1 MPLSAFQSEVAL
13 ALAKNRTQDS
23 YLAGG
28 AAMHLAPRSTRYSND
43 LDYFNDSVERVA
55 TAFSADGETLAH
67 LAIEVQAQ
75 VLQPGFVRAAVSR
88 EEQSTK
94 VEWVHDS
101 SWRFLPVVK
110 CPRTGYRLAPLDL
123 AINKVLALVG
133 RNEPRDLLDTLEVQ
147 REVLPLGALVWAA
160 AGKDPGYTPLLLLE
174 LLKRRGRFQPEDF
187 QRLHL
192 TRPPNLQELRAEWS
206 AALESAQSFILA
218 RPSEE
223 MGALYYDTECCHFVA
238 PGPDAPESVVCHFGA
253 PGGVIPRVILE

>member
-1 MPLSAFQSEVAL
+1 VAL
-13 ALAKNRTQDS
+13 ALAKNRSPDS

-55 TAFSADGETLAH
+55 TAFSADSETLRP
-67 LAIEVQAQ
+67 LGIEVQAQ
-75 VLQPGFVRAAVSR
+75 VLQPGFVRAIVSR
-88 EEQSTK
+88 EDVSTK

-110 CPRTGYRLAPLDL
+110 CPRTGYRLSSLDL

-133 RNEPRDLLDTLEVQ
+133 RNEPRDFLDTLEVQ
-147 REVLPLGALVWAA
+147 REVLPLGALIWAA

-174 LLKRRGRFQPEDF
+174 LLKRRGRFQPEEF

-192 TRPPNLQELRAEWS
+192 VRPPNLLELRAEWS
-206 AALESAQSFILA
+206 AALESAQAFIDT

-223 MGALYYDTECCHFVA
+223 MGALYYDTATCRFVA
-238 PGPDAPESVVCHFGA
+238 PSADAPDSVVCHFGA